1 MFFPLT
7 EQAVYAYFEERRH
20 TAAATSFRSLLSAI
34 AFAKHVLGLAGA
46 ETIYTSGR
54 VRGLASKL
62 YMQKRK
68 LKQRNPLRV
77 ADVLLLE
84 KICCKLE
91 GRPLQDRVAAGF
103 FLFLL
108 FCEGPL

>member
-1 MFFPLT
+1 MSW
-7 EQAVYAYFEERRH
+7 VW
-20 TAAATSFRSLLSAI
+20 
-34 AFAKHVLGLAGA
+34 KGGDKV
-46 ETIYTSGR
+46 YTSGR

-77 ADVLLLE
+77 ADVILLE
-84 KICCKLE
+84 RICCGLE
-91 GRPLQDRVAAGF
+91 GKSVQDRHAAGF

-108 FCEGPL
+108 YARARVQS